1 MKYTG
6 IYALFL
12 VFIFCNYCEGQN
24 KTDLPTGNAK
34 SQTEG
39 TTTLHGPGTSVRTIR
54 QDRKGNIW
62 LASNEGII
70 RYNGKSFT
78 NITGK
83 VSSDRFFSVLEDKK
97 GNFWFGTYGS
107 GIYYYD
113 ARLNEGTGQGKSL
126 QNFTTRDG
134 LINNGIFSIYED
146 KSGNIWFGANGGAS
160 RYDGKS
166 FRNFMMSGDTVIED
180 STGKGFQGFRSGSNG
195 VNPIIEDKSGKIWFG
210 TSGNTFIYDGR
221 TFTVF
226 RDNKGKGFNNVWS
239 IIEDKKGNIW
249 LGGNDGLWR
258 YDGSTFTNF
267 TRNAVRYVYED
278 KKGNIWTN
286 GINDKGIFA
295 FSRYDK
301 KSLSS
306 KNPTA
311 TEITQSLNLF
321 GILEV
326 NDGSIWFGAFDGVH
340 RYDGKTI
347 TDFRSKEGQK

>member
-113 ARLNEGTGQGKSL
+113 ARLNEGRGNPFKILQPGTGLLIMGFFLFMKIKVAI
-126 QNFTTRDG
+126 FG
-134 LINNGIFSIYED
+134 LVPMEEQAVTM
-146 KSGNIWFGANGGAS
+146 ANH
-160 RYDGKS
+160 
-166 FRNFMMSGDTVIED
+166 F
-180 STGKGFQGFRSGSNG
+180 
-195 VNPIIEDKSGKIWFG
+195 
-210 TSGNTFIYDGR
+210 
-221 TFTVF
+221 
-226 RDNKGKGFNNVWS
+226 
-239 IIEDKKGNIW
+239 
-249 LGGNDGLWR
+249 
-258 YDGSTFTNF
+258 
-267 TRNAVRYVYED
+267 
-278 KKGNIWTN
+278 
-286 GINDKGIFA
+286 
-295 FSRYDK
+295 
-301 KSLSS
+301 
-306 KNPTA
+306 
-311 TEITQSLNLF
+311 EIL
-321 GILEV
+321 
-326 NDGSIWFGAFDGVH
+326 
-340 RYDGKTI
+340 
-347 TDFRSKEGQK
+347 